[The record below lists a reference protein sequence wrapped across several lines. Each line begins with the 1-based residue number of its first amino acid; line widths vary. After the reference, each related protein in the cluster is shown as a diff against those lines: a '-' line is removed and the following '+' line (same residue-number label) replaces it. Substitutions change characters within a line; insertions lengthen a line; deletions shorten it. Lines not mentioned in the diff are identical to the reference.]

1 MALPRTSLT
10 HGPKLPAVMGGA
22 TGGGTGGT
30 GGATNGGRARAL
42 VTGASSGIGW
52 ACAELL
58 RDAGFDVIGTSR
70 KGAEAP
76 HPEGIT
82 MLALDMGDPDSIAAV
97 ADEVLGGGAGASSGR
112 SSTAVSAGAPSVIIA
127 NAGESQSG
135 PFEELPADALN
146 RVFQVNVLGQVD
158 LVQRLLPSMREA
170 GAGRVILV
178 GSMLGGLPL
187 PHRSSYVAT
196 KAALRGFG
204 LSLRGEVSRFGI
216 GVTVV
221 EPGSINTGISTRRT
235 KYGAA
240 EGSPYRD
247 DTLTMVRNLDA
258 NEAKGIS
265 AAEVAETVMAEIAA
279 NRPLPLVARG
289 SKAGLVVPLTRVLPV
304 EATLALMRRV
314 HGLK

>member
-1 MALPRTSLT
+1 MALPRTSFT
-10 HGPKLPAVMGGA
+10 HGPKLPAVVGGGA
-22 TGGGTGGT
+22 GAQAGAPTTTGNAAA
-30 GGATNGGRARAL
+30 ATSAPGKPRAL

-52 ACAELL
+52 ACAEAL
-58 RDAGFDVIGTSR
+58 RDAGFEVIGTSR
-70 KGAEAP
+70 KGVGAA
-76 HPEGIT
+76 HPDGIE
-82 MLALDMGDPDSIAAV
+82 MVALDMGDPASIAEV
-97 ADEVLGGGAGASSGR
+97 AESVVAGGAP
-112 SSTAVSAGAPSVIIA
+112 AVVVA

-158 LVQRLLPSMREA
+158 LVQRLLPSMRAA
-170 GAGRVILV
+170 GRGRVILV

-247 DTLTMVRNLDA
+247 DALTMVSNLDA

-265 AAEVAETVMAEIAA
+265 AEDIAETVMEEVAAE
-279 NRPLPLVARG
+279 RPLPLVARG
-289 SKAGLVVPLTRVLPV
+289 SRAGLVVPLTRALPT

>member
-1 MALPRTSLT
+1 MALPRTTLT
-10 HGPKLPAVMGGA
+10 HGPKLPAVSG
-22 TGGGTGGT
+22 
-30 GGATNGGRARAL
+30 RAL

-52 ACAELL
+52 ACAEAL
-58 RDAGFDVIGTSR
+58 RDAGFDVVGTSR
-70 KGAEAP
+70 KGADAP
-76 HPEGIT
+76 HPDGVE
-82 MLALDMGDPDSIAAV
+82 MVALDMGDPASIAAAV
-97 ADEVLGGGAGASSGR
+97 DEVISG
-112 SSTAVSAGAPSVIIA
+112 GAPSVVIA

-146 RVFQVNVLGQVD
+146 RLFQVNVLGQVD
-158 LVQRLLPSMREA
+158 LVQRLLPSMRDA
-170 GAGRVILV
+170 GRGRVILV

-204 LSLRGEVSRFGI
+204 MSLRGEVSRFGI

-221 EPGSINTGISTRRT
+221 EPGSINTGISNRRT
-235 KYGAA
+235 KYGAG

-279 NRPLPLVARG
+279 VRPLPLVARG

>member
-1 MALPRTSLT
+1 MALPRTTLT
-10 HGPKLPAVMGGA
+10 HGPKLPAVSG
-22 TGGGTGGT
+22 
-30 GGATNGGRARAL
+30 RAL

-52 ACAELL
+52 ACAEAL
-58 RDAGFDVIGTSR
+58 RDAGFDVVGTSR
-70 KGAEAP
+70 KGADAP
-76 HPEGIT
+76 HPDGVEMI
-82 MLALDMGDPDSIAAV
+82 ALDMGDPASIVAA
-97 ADEVLGGGAGASSGR
+97 ADEVISG
-112 SSTAVSAGAPSVIIA
+112 GAPSVVIA

-146 RVFQVNVLGQVD
+146 RLFQVNVLGQVD
-158 LVQRLLPSMREA
+158 LVQRLLPSMRNA
-170 GAGRVILV
+170 GRGRVILV

-204 LSLRGEVSRFGI
+204 MSLRGEVSRFGI

-221 EPGSINTGISTRRT
+221 EPGSINTGISNRRT
-235 KYGAA
+235 KYGAG

-247 DTLTMVRNLDA
+247 DALTMLKNLDA

-265 AAEVAETVMAEIAA
+265 ADDVAETVMHEITAE
-279 NRPLPLVARG
+279 RPLPLVARG
-289 SKAGLVVPLTRVLPV
+289 SRAGLVVPLTRALPT

>member
-1 MALPRTSLT
+1 MALPRTTLT
-10 HGPKLPAVMGGA
+10 HGPKLPAVSG
-22 TGGGTGGT
+22 
-30 GGATNGGRARAL
+30 RAL

-52 ACAELL
+52 ACAEAL
-58 RDAGFDVIGTSR
+58 RDAGFDVVGTSR
-70 KGAEAP
+70 KGADAP
-76 HPEGIT
+76 HPDGVE
-82 MLALDMGDPDSIAAV
+82 MVALDMGDPASIAAA
-97 ADEVLGGGAGASSGR
+97 ADEVISG
-112 SSTAVSAGAPSVIIA
+112 GAPSVVIA

-146 RVFQVNVLGQVD
+146 RLFQVNVLGQVD
-158 LVQRLLPSMREA
+158 LVQRLLPSMRDA
-170 GAGRVILV
+170 GRGRVILV

-204 LSLRGEVSRFGI
+204 MSLRGEVSRFGI

-221 EPGSINTGISTRRT
+221 EPGSINTGISNRRT
-235 KYGAA
+235 KYGAG

-258 NEAKGIS
+258 NEANGIS

-279 NRPLPLVARG
+279 DRPLPLVARG

>member
-1 MALPRTSLT
+1 MALPRTTLT
-10 HGPKLPAVMGGA
+10 HGPKLPAVSG
-22 TGGGTGGT
+22 
-30 GGATNGGRARAL
+30 RAL

-52 ACAELL
+52 ACAEAL
-58 RDAGFDVIGTSR
+58 RDAGFDVVGTSR
-70 KGAEAP
+70 KGSDAP
-76 HPEGIT
+76 HPDGVEMI
-82 MLALDMGDPDSIAAV
+82 ALNMGDPASIAAA
-97 ADEVLGGGAGASSGR
+97 ADEVISG
-112 SSTAVSAGAPSVIIA
+112 GAPSVVIA

-146 RVFQVNVLGQVD
+146 RLFQVNVLGQVD
-158 LVQRLLPSMREA
+158 LVQRLLPSMRDA
-170 GAGRVILV
+170 GRGRVILV

-204 LSLRGEVSRFGI
+204 MSLRGEVSRFGI

-221 EPGSINTGISTRRT
+221 EPGSINTGISNRRT
-235 KYGAA
+235 KYGAG

-247 DTLTMVRNLDA
+247 DTLTMLKNLDA

-265 AAEVAETVMAEIAA
+265 ADDVAETVMHEITAE
-279 NRPLPLVARG
+279 RPLPLVARG
-289 SKAGLVVPLTRVLPV
+289 SRAGLVVPLTRALPT

>member
-10 HGPKLPAVMGGA
+10 HGPKLPAVVGGA

-52 ACAELL
+52 ACAERL

-97 ADEVLGGGAGASSGR
+97 ADEVLGGGADAGAGR

-158 LVQRLLPSMREA
+158 LVILLYTS
-170 GAGRVILV
+170 
-178 GSMLGGLPL
+178 
-187 PHRSSYVAT
+187 
-196 KAALRGFG
+196 
-204 LSLRGEVSRFGI
+204 
-216 GVTVV
+216 
-221 EPGSINTGISTRRT
+221 
-235 KYGAA
+235 
-240 EGSPYRD
+240 
-247 DTLTMVRNLDA
+247 
-258 NEAKGIS
+258 
-265 AAEVAETVMAEIAA
+265 
-279 NRPLPLVARG
+279 
-289 SKAGLVVPLTRVLPV
+289 
-304 EATLALMRRV
+304 
-314 HGLK
+314 

>member
-1 MALPRTSLT
+1 MALPRTTLT
-10 HGPKLPAVMGGA
+10 HGPKLPAVSG
-22 TGGGTGGT
+22 
-30 GGATNGGRARAL
+30 RAL

-52 ACAELL
+52 ACAEAL
-58 RDAGFDVIGTSR
+58 REAGFDVVGTSR
-70 KGAEAP
+70 KGADAP
-76 HPEGIT
+76 HPDGVEMI
-82 MLALDMGDPDSIAAV
+82 ALDMGDPASIVAA
-97 ADEVLGGGAGASSGR
+97 ADEVISG
-112 SSTAVSAGAPSVIIA
+112 GAPSVVIA

-146 RVFQVNVLGQVD
+146 RLFQVNVLGQVD
-158 LVQRLLPSMREA
+158 LVQRLLPSMRNA
-170 GAGRVILV
+170 GRGRVILV

-204 LSLRGEVSRFGI
+204 MSLRGEVSRFGI

-221 EPGSINTGISTRRT
+221 EPGSINTGISNRRT
-235 KYGAA
+235 KYGAG

-247 DTLTMVRNLDA
+247 DALTMLKNLDA

-265 AAEVAETVMAEIAA
+265 ADDVAETVMHEITAE
-279 NRPLPLVARG
+279 RPLPLVARG
-289 SKAGLVVPLTRVLPV
+289 SRAGLVVPLTRLLPT
-304 EATLALMRRV
+304 EATLTLMRRV

>member
-1 MALPRTSLT
+1 MAAAKGLPRTALT
-10 HGPKLPAVMGGA
+10 HGPKLPAARG
-22 TGGGTGGT
+22 
-30 GGATNGGRARAL
+30 RAL

-52 ACAELL
+52 ACAEAL
-58 RDAGFDVIGTSR
+58 RDAGFEVIGTSR
-70 KGAEAP
+70 KGAGAP
-76 HPEGIT
+76 HPGGIE
-82 MLALDMGDPDSIAAV
+82 MVALDMGDPTSIAAA
-97 ADEVLGGGAGASSGR
+97 ADRVLEGGAP
-112 SSTAVSAGAPSVIIA
+112 TVVVA

-158 LVQRLLPSMREA
+158 LVQRLLPGMRAA
-170 GAGRVILV
+170 GRGRVILV
-178 GSMLGGLPL
+178 GSMLGSLPL

-204 LSLRGEVSRFGI
+204 LALRGEVSRFGI

-240 EGSPYRD
+240 EGSPYRE
-247 DTLTMVRNLDA
+247 DTTTMVRNLDA

-265 AAEVAETVMAEIAA
+265 AEEVAETITREITAD
-279 NRPLPLVARG
+279 RPLPLVARG
-289 SKAGLVVPLTRVLPV
+289 SRAGLVVPLTRILPT

>member
-10 HGPKLPAVMGGA
+10 HGPKLPAVTAGS
-22 TGGGTGGT
+22 GGGGSVGG
-30 GGATNGGRARAL
+30 GGGGQAPRAL

-52 ACAELL
+52 ACAEML
-58 RDAGFDVIGTSR
+58 RDAGFTVIGTSR
-70 KGAEAP
+70 KGVEAP
-76 HPEGIT
+76 HPDGIG
-82 MLALDMGDPDSIAAV
+82 MIALDMGDPASIAAA
-97 ADEVLGGGAGASSGR
+97 ADEVLAGGPPF
-112 SSTAVSAGAPSVIIA
+112 VVIA

-135 PFEELPADALN
+135 PFEELPAEALN

-158 LVQRLLPSMREA
+158 LVQRLLPAMRAA
-170 GAGRVILV
+170 GRGRVILV

-240 EGSPYRD
+240 EGSPYRE
-247 DTLTMVRNLDA
+247 DTTTMVNNLDA

-265 AAEVAETVMAEIAA
+265 AADVAATVMEEVAAE
-279 NRPLPLVARG
+279 RPLPLVARG
-289 SKAGLVVPLTRVLPV
+289 SRAGLVVPLTRALPT

>member
-10 HGPKLPAVMGGA
+10 HGPALPAVRG
-22 TGGGTGGT
+22 
-30 GGATNGGRARAL
+30 RAL

-52 ACAELL
+52 ACAEML
-58 RDAGFDVIGTSR
+58 RDAGFDVVGTSR
-70 KGAEAP
+70 RGDGAP
-76 HPEGIT
+76 HPDGVE
-82 MLALDMGDPDSIAAV
+82 MLALDMGDPGSIAAV
-97 ADEVLGGGAGASSGR
+97 AERVVAD
-112 SSTAVSAGAPSVIIA
+112 GAPSVIVA

-146 RVFQVNVLGQVD
+146 RLFQVNVLGQVD
-158 LVQRLLPSMREA
+158 LVQRLLPSMRAA
-170 GAGRVILV
+170 GAGRVMLI

-204 LSLRGEVSRFGI
+204 LSLRGEVSKFGV

-240 EGSPYRD
+240 DGSPYRD
-247 DTLTMVRNLDA
+247 DATTMVAKLDA

-265 AAEVAETVMAEIAA
+265 AEEVAATVMAEITAE
-279 NRPLPLVARG
+279 RPLPLVARG
-289 SKAGLVVPLTRVLPV
+289 SRAGLVVPLTRVLPV

>member
-1 MALPRTSLT
+1 MALPRTTLT
-10 HGPKLPAVMGGA
+10 HGPKLPAVSG
-22 TGGGTGGT
+22 
-30 GGATNGGRARAL
+30 RAL

-52 ACAELL
+52 ACAEAL
-58 RDAGFDVIGTSR
+58 REAGFDVVGTSR
-70 KGAEAP
+70 KGADAP
-76 HPEGIT
+76 HPDGVEMI
-82 MLALDMGDPDSIAAV
+82 ALDMGDPASIVAA
-97 ADEVLGGGAGASSGR
+97 ADEVISG
-112 SSTAVSAGAPSVIIA
+112 GAPSVVIA

-146 RVFQVNVLGQVD
+146 RLFQVNVLGQVD
-158 LVQRLLPSMREA
+158 LVQRLLPSMRNA
-170 GAGRVILV
+170 GRGRVILV

-204 LSLRGEVSRFGI
+204 MSLRGEVSRFGI

-221 EPGSINTGISTRRT
+221 EPGSINTGISNRRT
-235 KYGAA
+235 KYGAG

-247 DTLTMVRNLDA
+247 DALTMLKNLDA

-265 AAEVAETVMAEIAA
+265 ADDVAETVMHEITAE
-279 NRPLPLVARG
+279 RPLPLVARG
-289 SKAGLVVPLTRVLPV
+289 SRAGLVVPLTRALPT

>member
-1 MALPRTSLT
+1 MALPRTTLT
-10 HGPKLPAVMGGA
+10 HGPKLPAVSG
-22 TGGGTGGT
+22 
-30 GGATNGGRARAL
+30 RAL

-52 ACAELL
+52 ACAEAL
-58 RDAGFDVIGTSR
+58 RDAGFDVVGTSR
-70 KGAEAP
+70 KGSDAP
-76 HPEGIT
+76 HPDGVEMI
-82 MLALDMGDPDSIAAV
+82 ALNMGDPASIAAA
-97 ADEVLGGGAGASSGR
+97 ADEVISG
-112 SSTAVSAGAPSVIIA
+112 GAPSVVIA

-146 RVFQVNVLGQVD
+146 RLFQVNVLGQVD
-158 LVQRLLPSMREA
+158 LVQRLLPAMRDA
-170 GAGRVILV
+170 GRGRVILV

-204 LSLRGEVSRFGI
+204 MSLRGEVSRFGI

-221 EPGSINTGISTRRT
+221 EPGSINTGISNRRT
-235 KYGAA
+235 KYGAG

-247 DTLTMVRNLDA
+247 DTLTMLKNLDA

-265 AAEVAETVMAEIAA
+265 ADDVAETVMHEITAE
-279 NRPLPLVARG
+279 RPLPLVARG
-289 SKAGLVVPLTRVLPV
+289 SRAGLVVPLTRALPT

>member
-1 MALPRTSLT
+1 
-10 HGPKLPAVMGGA
+10 
-22 TGGGTGGT
+22 
-30 GGATNGGRARAL
+30 
-42 VTGASSGIGW
+42 
-52 ACAELL
+52 
-58 RDAGFDVIGTSR
+58 
-70 KGAEAP
+70 
-76 HPEGIT
+76 
-82 MLALDMGDPDSIAAV
+82 
-97 ADEVLGGGAGASSGR
+97 
-112 SSTAVSAGAPSVIIA
+112 
-127 NAGESQSG
+127 
-135 PFEELPADALN
+135 
-146 RVFQVNVLGQVD
+146 VD

-170 GAGRVILV
+170 GAGRVVLV

-265 AAEVAETVMAEIAA
+265 ADEVAETVMAEIAA

>member
-1 MALPRTSLT
+1 MPLPRTAIT
-10 HGPKLPAVMGGA
+10 HGRALPPVRG
-22 TGGGTGGT
+22 
-30 GGATNGGRARAL
+30 RAL

-52 ACAELL
+52 ACAESLV
-58 RDAGFDVIGTSR
+58 DAGFHVVGTSR
-70 KGAEAP
+70 KGAAAP
-76 HPEGIT
+76 HPEGVD
-82 MLALDMGDPDSIAAV
+82 MLALDMGDPASIAAV
-97 ADEVLGGGAGASSGR
+97 AEEVLGGGADASGADANGADASGADA
-112 SSTAVSAGAPSVIIA
+112 SGAAPSVIIA

-146 RVFQVNVLGQVD
+146 RLFQVNVLGQVD
-158 LVQRLLPSMREA
+158 LVQRLLPSMRAA
-170 GAGRVILV
+170 GAGRVVLV

-187 PHRSSYVAT
+187 PYRSSYVAT

-204 LSLRGEVSRFGI
+204 LSLRGEVGRFGI

-240 EGSPYRD
+240 EGSPYRA
-247 DTLTMVRNLDA
+247 DTTTMVRNLDA

-265 AAEVAETVMAEIAA
+265 AAEVADAVMAEITAD
-279 NRPLPLVARG
+279 RPAPLVARG
-289 SKAGLVVPLTRVLPV
+289 SRAGLVVPLTRVLPV

-314 HGLK
+314 HGLT